1 MTITT
6 TRPAS
11 DKQVAFIE
19 RLLSEKDTTGT
30 HFAGHASVPAL
41 TSAQASQAITE
52 LLALPSVPTAEA
64 EPGFYVRGEQAFK
77 VQTNKAGT
85 HTYALVWS
93 GSSWDYQPGAGR
105 SLAGLVPMTA
115 EQAAALGLAS
125 GRCINCCRALGGES
139 LSAKVSALI
148 GYGETCARH
157 NGWPYPKGAA
167 AQRAYVTEHAPATTT
182 TTALASCGCEV
193 APGWIRCT
201 EHSLAY
207 QNKWGRAEN
216 E

>member
-1 MTITT
+1 MTITTT

-11 DKQVAFIE
+11 EKQVAFIT

-30 HFAGHASVPAL
+30 HFEGHTTAPAL
-41 TSAQASQAITE
+41 TSKQASDAITA
-52 LLALPSVPTAEA
+52 LLALPSAAVAAEA
-64 EPGFYVRGEQAFK
+64 EAGFYTRDGQAFK

-105 SLAGLVPMTA
+105 SLAGLVPMTG
-115 EQAAALGLAS
+115 EEAAALGLAS
-125 GRCINCCRALGGES
+125 GRCINCCRVLGGES

-148 GYGETCARH
+148 GYGETCATH
-157 NGWPYPKGAA
+157 NGWAYPKGTA
-167 AQRAYVTEHAPATTT
+167 AQRAYIEEHVDAEQAQQN
-182 TTALASCGCEV
+182 CGCE
-193 APGWIRCT
+193 ASGHRCT
-201 EHSLAY
+201 EHSWQY